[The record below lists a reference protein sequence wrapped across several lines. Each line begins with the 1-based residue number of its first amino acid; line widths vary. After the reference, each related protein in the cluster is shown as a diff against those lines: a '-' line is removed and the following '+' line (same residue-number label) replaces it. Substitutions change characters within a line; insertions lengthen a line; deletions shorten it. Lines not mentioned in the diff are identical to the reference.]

1 MSKINTPFCKLI
13 HKMAYDR
20 SFCDDSFI
28 MSEKTLHFKSK
39 SILPS
44 HFLPDSWA
52 CPHPVL
58 ASCFLTDIQNISFL
72 NGCGCRYGEDDFFY
86 AVLFHRRHNVKPV
99 SHNRNSLNV
108 TAFFVAVVID
118 HTADSF
124 VQLLRSKDLPDN
136 GPAGASRSYDHC
148 VDFAVP
154 LSGFLPVVFRRRR
167 NR

>member
-108 TAFFVAVVID
+108 TPF
-118 HTADSF
+118 
-124 VQLLRSKDLPDN
+124 LL
-136 GPAGASRSYDHC
+136 
-148 VDFAVP
+148 P
-154 LSGFLPVVFRRRR
+154 LSSITQQTLLFSSSAVKISRIMVLPALPAPMIIVLTLLSR
-167 NR
+167 